1 MKKTSIYLV
10 VGIMLMALSG
20 IGAWAQATLTRVN
33 GRVSDGGKPVAD
45 AQVVFTNLNTGK
57 QFKTK
62 TDKNGS
68 YNLVGLERTGYQIE
82 VMNAAGE
89 KVYSAKENITG
100 EASGAGSA
108 MGGEQTMNID
118 LSQMSGKGQPKY
130 SKEQIEEI
138 KKQNAKAE
146 GQNALINQ
154 AMAAMNAK
162 NWEGAIPPLQQL
174 TQSDPNRWQFFQALG
189 NAQLNTQQY
198 DQAVES
204 YEKGI
209 QVTQNVVAGNIKDP
223 KNPDS
228 DPVKAKT
235 GMAQMLQ
242 NEGNAYLKLNK
253 KDQALAAFEKAASMD
268 PNPGTA
274 YFNICATQY
283 NTGNMDAAEAACDK
297 AIAADPNK
305 AEAYFIKG
313 SAMFGKGKMDA
324 NNKWTVPQG
333 TAEALNKYL
342 QLAPDGAH
350 ANDVKQ
356 MLESV
361 GAKIE
366 TTYKAKKK

>member
-1 MKKTSIYLV
+1 MKKASIYL
-10 VGIMLMALSG
+10 IMSIVMLALSG
-20 IGAWAQATLTRVN
+20 VTAWSQATLTRVN
-33 GRVSDGGKPVAD
+33 GKVTDGGKPIPD
-45 AQVVFTNLNTGK
+45 AQVIFTNLSTGK
-57 QFKTK
+57 QFKAK

-68 YNLVGLERTGYQIE
+68 YSLVGLERTGYQIE
-82 VMNAAGE
+82 VTSATGE
-89 KVYSAKENITG
+89 KIYSVKQNITG
-100 EASGAGSA
+100 EQGGPGGA
-108 MGGEQTMNID
+108 MGGEQDVNID
-118 LSQMSGKGQPKY
+118 ISQGSAKGQPKY
-130 SKEQIEEI
+130 TKEQVEAI
-138 KKQNAKAE
+138 KAQNAKAE
-146 GQNALINQ
+146 SQNALINQ
-154 AMAAMNAK
+154 AMAALNAK
-162 NWEGAIPPLQQL
+162 NWDGAIPPLEQL
-174 TQSDPNRWQFFQALG
+174 TQMDPNRWQFLQALG
-189 NAQLNTQQY
+189 NAQLNTNQY
-198 DQAVES
+198 DKAVES

-209 QVTQNVVAGNIKDP
+209 AVTQKVVSGEIKDP
-223 KNPDS
+223 KNPDA

-253 KDQALAAFEKAASMD
+253 KEQAIATFEKAASMD

-283 NTGNMDAAEAACDK
+283 NSGNMDGAEAACDK

-305 AEAYFIKG
+305 ADAYFIKG

-324 NNKWTVPQG
+324 GNKWTVPPG
-333 TAEALNKYL
+333 TTEALNKYL

-366 TTYKAKKK
+366 TTYKSKKK

>member
-1 MKKTSIYLV
+1 MKTKSTYL
-10 VGIMLMALSG
+10 ILAATALMLF
-20 IGAWAQATLTRVN
+20 GASAMWSQATLTRVN
-33 GRVSDGGKPVAD
+33 GKVTDGGKPIPD

-57 QFKTK
+57 QFKAK
-62 TDKNGS
+62 TDKGGGYS
-68 YNLVGLERTGYQIE
+68 LVGLERTGYQIE
-82 VMNAAGE
+82 VMSASGE
-89 KVYSAKENITG
+89 KLYSVKQNITG
-100 EASGAGSA
+100 EQGGPGGA
-108 MGGEQTMNID
+108 MGGEQDVNID
-118 LSQMSGKGQPKY
+118 IAQGSGKGSKY
-130 SKEQIEEI
+130 SKEQVEAI
-138 KKQNAKAE
+138 KAQNAKAE
-146 GQNALINQ
+146 SQNALINQ
-154 AMAAMNAK
+154 AMSAMNAK
-162 NWEGAIPPLQQL
+162 NWEGAIPPLEQL

-189 NAQLNTQQY
+189 NAQLNTNQY
-198 DQAVES
+198 DKAVES

-209 QVTQNVVAGNIKDP
+209 AVTQKVVSGEIKDP
-223 KNPDS
+223 KNPDA

-253 KDQALAAFEKAASMD
+253 KEQAIATFEKAASMD
-268 PNPGTA
+268 PNPATA

-283 NTGNMDAAEAACDK
+283 NSGNMDGAEAACDK

-305 AEAYFIKG
+305 ADAYFIKG
-313 SAMFGKGKMDA
+313 SAMFGKGKMDP
-324 NNKWTVPQG
+324 NNKWTVPPG
-333 TAEALNKYL
+333 TTEALNKYL

>member
-1 MKKTSIYLV
+1 MTRKAIYL
-10 VGIMLMALSG
+10 ILSAALLAFCAAT
-20 IGAWAQATLTRVN
+20 AWSQATLTRVD
-33 GRVSDGGKPVAD
+33 GRVTNAGKPVAD
-45 AQVVFTNLNTGK
+45 AQVVFTNLNTGRT
-57 QFKTK
+57 FKAK

-68 YNLVGLERTGYQIE
+68 YEMVGLERTGYQIE
-82 VMNAAGE
+82 VSSASGE
-89 KVYSAKENITG
+89 KLYSAKESITG
-100 EASGAGSA
+100 ETSGH
-108 MGGEQTMNID
+108 MGGEQELNID
-118 LSQMSGKGQPKY
+118 IAQGSAKGQPKY
-130 SKEQIEEI
+130 TKEQIEAM
-138 KKQNAKAE
+138 KAQNAKAE
-146 GQNALINQ
+146 SENAVINQ
-154 AMAAMNAK
+154 AMAALNAK

-174 TQSDPNRWQFFQALG
+174 TQMDPNRWQFFQALG
-189 NAQLNTQQY
+189 NAQLNTGQFEP
-198 DQAVES
+198 AIAT

-209 QVTQNVVAGNIKDP
+209 QVAQGFASGSVPKDP

-242 NEGNAYLKLNK
+242 NEGNAYLKLK
-253 KDQALAAFEKAASMD
+253 KNPEAIAAFEKAASMD

-283 NTGNMDAAEAACDK
+283 NTGNMDGAEAACDK

-305 AEAYFIKG
+305 ADAYFIKG

-324 NNKWTVPQG
+324 NNKWTVPPG
-333 TAEALNKYL
+333 TTEALNKYL
-342 QLAPDGAH
+342 QLAPDGPH
-350 ANDVKQ
+350 ANDVKA